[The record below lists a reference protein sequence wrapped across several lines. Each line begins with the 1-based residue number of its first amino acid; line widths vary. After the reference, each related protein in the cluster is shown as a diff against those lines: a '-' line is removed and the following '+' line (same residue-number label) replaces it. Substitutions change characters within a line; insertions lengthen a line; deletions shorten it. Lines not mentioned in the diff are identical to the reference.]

1 MIILRFALKRG
12 LGNPFVTAF
21 LLLLPAGVV
30 FLPRGLGAALPVGF
44 HIYGIILLF
53 TAFVMIRIIVEDRES
68 GVFLRIGAAPVTH
81 FQYLLES
88 LLAYALVLL
97 VQNALVVGLGILVHG
112 RSLVAPWRLFAAYGV
127 FSSTAIAFCLAVC
140 ALFRL
145 REVAYGTCSTLIIV
159 ISMLGGAYFPVEM
172 MPVSLQ
178 RVSMV
183 TPMYWLF
190 NALRIAERGDDHSQ
204 FALSLGIMLLFTTV
218 FLIAGSK
225 RRLV

>member
-1 MIILRFALKRG
+1 MIILRFALRRG
-12 LGNPFVTAF
+12 LGNPFVAALLF
-21 LLLLPAGVV
+21 LLPVGVV
-30 FLPRGLGAALPVGF
+30 FLPRTPGAALPVGF
-44 HIYGIILLF
+44 HIYGILLFF
-53 TAFVMIRIIVEDRES
+53 TAFFMIRIIVEDRES
-68 GVFLRIGAAPVTH
+68 GVFLRVGAAPITH

-88 LLAYALVLL
+88 LVAYVLVLL
-97 VQNALVVGLGILVHG
+97 VQNALVVGLGIVVHG
-112 RSLVAPWRLFAAYGV
+112 QSLLAPWRLFTAYAV

-178 RVSMV
+178 RVSML
-183 TPMYWLF
+183 TPTYWLF
-190 NALRIAERGDDHSQ
+190 NALRVTERGGDHSQ
-204 FALSLGIMLLFTTV
+204 FALSLGIMLLFTMA